1 MLKIR
6 KNILI
11 DENEKPIAV
20 PIPIEDFERLEAI
33 IKNYGLA
40 KLMDEVKEEGQ
51 LKSGGES
58 MNQPKHTDFAK
69 KHPSERKPIAKLV
82 EAVKRNLHEGGM
94 PCAVA
99 FDIAS
104 KAKVEPSEV
113 GFTLDYL
120 GIKIIKCQLGLFGYK
135 PKKAIV
141 QPASEVDPSLE
152 QVIKKR
158 LRDGKLYCKDVWAI
172 ASERGLRKM
181 EVSSACEAL
190 GIKIT
195 NCQLGAF

>member
-1 MLKIR
+1 MAS
-6 KNILI
+6 
-11 DENEKPIAV
+11 NEQG
-20 PIPIEDFERLEAI
+20 D
-33 IKNYGLA
+33 Y
-40 KLMDEVKEEGQ
+40 
-51 LKSGGES
+51 S
-58 MNQPKHTDFAK
+58 K
-69 KHPSERKPIAKLV
+69 KYPSDRKPIPEVV
-82 EAVKRNLHEGGM
+82 EAVKNKVQEGGM

-99 FDIAS
+99 FEV
-104 KAKVEPSEV
+104 AKQVNVEPSEV

-141 QPASEVDPSLE
+141 EPASEVEPSLE
-152 QVIKKR
+152 QAIKEK
-158 LRDGKLYCKDVWAI
+158 LKDGKLPCKEAWAI
-172 ASERGLRKM
+172 ASEQGVKKI